1 MFAAFITTFM
11 FALSAV
17 CATRSTQQLG
27 ATRANFFRLTLATL
41 FLGLWAY
48 TWGQGTRSSAFA
60 WFLFSGFIGFGLG
73 DLVLFHAYKHI
84 GSRLTVLLVHSL
96 TAPFAGILEWMWLG
110 TILTIPQIISGIVIL
125 TGISLAL
132 YSDKQDQTRPKAIGI
147 FYGVLAGIGQAVGA
161 VISRKAFKIAADS
174 GEMIDGVTAAYQ
186 RILGGLAVAAVWML
200 LTYWYRSKTTP
211 KAPFSKSWMWILGNA
226 LTGPA
231 LGVAFYQTALKS
243 TPAGVVLPIVAIAPL
258 VVIPFSH
265 FMEKEPLGRKA
276 LAGFILAV
284 AGAIALARLS
294 F

>member
-41 FLGLWAY
+41 FLSLWAY
-48 TWGQGTRSSAFA
+48 TWGQGTRSSAFG

-110 TILTIPQIISGIVIL
+110 TTLTLSQIISGMVIL
-125 TGISLAL
+125 IGISLAL
-132 YSDKQDQTRPKAIGI
+132 QNGHDPLRPKGIGI
-147 FYGVLAGIGQAVGA
+147 FYGVMAGIGQAVGA
-161 VISRKAFKIAADS
+161 VISRKAFQIAADS

-200 LTYWYRSKTTP
+200 VTHFFRKQKATP
-211 KAPFSKSWMWILGNA
+211 APLSKSWKWILGNA
-226 LTGPA
+226 LAGPA

-243 TPAGVVLPIVAIAPL
+243 TPAGIVLPIVATAPL
-258 VVIPFSH
+258 VVIPFSR
-265 FMEKEPLGRKA
+265 FTEKEPLSRKA
-276 LAGFILAV
+276 LIGFILAV
-284 AGAIALARLS
+284 AGAIALAHLS
-294 F
+294 SS